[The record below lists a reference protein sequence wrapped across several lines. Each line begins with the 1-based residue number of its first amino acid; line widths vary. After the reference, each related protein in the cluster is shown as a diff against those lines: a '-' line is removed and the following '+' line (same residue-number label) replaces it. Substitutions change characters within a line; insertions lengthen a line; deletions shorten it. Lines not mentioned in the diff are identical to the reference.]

1 MASRKFVSQIYSTCQ
16 PICTSPRQTGSVGS
30 TWSTRP
36 GKTNAMVDLDDIT
49 CAQPETD
56 PNLSPV
62 SSMSRILRN
71 ATWISP
77 RRFQKNIR
85 NMNMV
90 ANDTGF
96 SFFTL
101 LHVFF
106 LSRQYQSRI
115 LPAKSFP
122 QNYTSQSKP
131 SKLLPSK
138 PQKKKTI
145 AQDIQI
151 ANRFGGVNSIKR
163 IWPQDNRLFV

>member
-115 LPAKSFP
+115 LPAKNFAP
-122 QNYTSQSKP
+122 KLYVTVKTFQTPTIETSKTTNCPRHPNSK
-131 SKLLPSK
+131 
-138 PQKKKTI
+138 QVWRCEITKK
-145 AQDIQI
+145 
-151 ANRFGGVNSIKR
+151 
-163 IWPQDNRLFV
+163 IWPQDNSRFV